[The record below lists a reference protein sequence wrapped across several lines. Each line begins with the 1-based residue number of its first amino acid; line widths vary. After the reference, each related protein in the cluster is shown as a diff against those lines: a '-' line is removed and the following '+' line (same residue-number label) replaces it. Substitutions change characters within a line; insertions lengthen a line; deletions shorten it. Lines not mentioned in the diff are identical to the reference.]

1 MTDSIILKEYSNQ
14 EGTTSASK
22 DSSAVASNGEKI
34 NEIYFS
40 ILYRRKEQ
48 EKKGDFVFTKFES
61 KPQDIFV
68 KEI

>member
-48 EKKGDFVFTKFES
+48 EKN
-61 KPQDIFV
+61 QDTRKNIQICILQSFLV
-68 KEI
+68 